1 MCSLNYFQKL
11 NKFFKL
17 RKTLLYN
24 NNRIYN
30 FAPDINNLYFYLK
43 LNCVTMKKVLL
54 ASSLLLAS
62 VISAFAQVPD
72 ASGWKVED
80 DISNQI
86 GWGNLNF
93 TNSPMDYWTLTSD
106 GGNITTT
113 GGLVEIY
120 NGTNCE
126 LYQYVEL
133 PAGMYKV
140 ECQGYYRHGNSW
152 AEDAATFETENWN
165 DYAILYAQGGVYNL
179 EDSSFTADRT
189 FKAPLMPRLFPRVE
203 QQLFEDLN
211 YTLNEDGSKN
221 FAAGWDMSDGNY
233 LNGTVWA
240 PTSIDGSKVYFAE
253 GHYGPYNDGKGTK
266 YNTVTFYIDE
276 PGYVKIGVS
285 KTEAKDADCFMVTNF
300 KMYYM
305 GEAGDVAKL
314 MAAQEEVTEYYNLI
328 KDIEESYSGGM
339 LYSLISD
346 AIMEFDSEYG
356 EIDRIDN
363 IETCEA
369 ARDILKA
376 LYEGAAT
383 AETAYKQIV
392 AVLPTMEQLYNS
404 TDYAGKV
411 AFGENIT
418 AAQNCVDVNY
428 EIGDED
434 TFETFVNV
442 YNELVSSRIAYL
454 MTQEKVN
461 GAYNFSSAIN
471 MPFFCDNEYT
481 PIWSADANAYVF
493 PTIEGVDE
501 ALQPENTWAT
511 IQEQGYSEAK
521 TSEEGRSEWIPICE
535 NFTISQNEVEGQWV
549 IKSTTWHGGGAIGVT
564 MQHSYPAVGGWT
576 AEPSG
581 NPEHLYQII
590 TGLPNGFYAMSALM
604 CNAGADI
611 SDLQYAYI
619 KTADAEEKAPL
630 TMKGNPWWGGN
641 KESWRSGVWEKLTT
655 NMVYVSDGKVTIGT
669 ASDAF
674 YASTGFQLY
683 YYGETPDF
691 TSLIAPAL
699 QAAKDNAATLTWAGD
714 IAAVN
719 ALLNSIP
726 ETIDSQEAYQ
736 NATATIAEA
745 NAYVSAANAA
755 IANWKAIDDF
765 NNLLAA
771 QVEGSTEATIV
782 EVALMYAIGLGEGEN
797 DTYLDAIASGKDYTA
812 YVNYLAYRAG
822 MGELINDAAIATVI
836 AEQNTYLTGNY
847 ANAAKI
853 DEFKAALATPYNKAL
868 LSSLGIDKASETN
881 PVDVSILL
889 VNPKFEEGSKGW
901 DGEIT
906 VDTIQDIAERWNCDF
921 NVSQTINSLPAGC
934 YQIQAQIFYRDGG
947 DATTAYNNWYY
958 NAVEE
963 MEFWENPNVLF
974 YANERDTT
982 VVSLASEMFTD
993 QMTQYISGWKEADE
1007 LGADGSIVMEPTW
1020 VYQADAAEDA
1030 KNNHPWDQ
1038 VVEDFGEIYYYPNS
1052 VQGSAHRF
1060 AKNPEAYINK
1070 IEVMVEEGGS
1080 LTFGI
1085 KNIAFIGSHW
1095 CVFDNFKL
1103 YYLGADPSTAIEDIA
1118 PAADEDAPVYN
1129 VAGQI
1134 VDKSYKG
1141 IVIKNGVKFINK

>member
-1 MCSLNYFQKL
+1 MDSHKRR
-11 NKFFKL
+11 
-17 RKTLLYN
+17 RKHYN
-24 NNRIYN
+24 N
-30 FAPDINNLYFYLK
+30 
-43 LNCVTMKKVLL
+43 C
-54 ASSLLLAS
+54 
-62 VISAFAQVPD
+62 
-72 ASGWKVED
+72 
-80 DISNQI
+80 
-86 GWGNLNF
+86 
-93 TNSPMDYWTLTSD
+93 
-106 GGNITTT
+106 
-113 GGLVEIY
+113 GLVEIY

-152 AEDAATFETENWN
+152 AEDASTFETENWN
-165 DYAILYAQGGVYNL
+165 DNAILYAQGGVYNL

-203 QQLFEDLN
+203 EQLFEDMN
-211 YTLNEDGSKN
+211 YTLNEDGSKS

-233 LNGTVWA
+233 LDGTVWA
-240 PTSIDGSKVYFAE
+240 PTSIDGSKVYFE
-253 GHYGPYNDGKGTK
+253 KGYYGSYNDGKGTK
-266 YNTVTFYIDE
+266 YNTVTFFIDE

-285 KTEAKDADCFMVTNF
+285 KTAAKDADCFMVTNF

-314 MAAQEEVTEYYNLI
+314 MAAQEEGSEYYNLI
-328 KDIEESYSGGM
+328 KGIEESYSGGM

-356 EIDRIDN
+356 EISGIDN
-363 IETCEA
+363 IEACEA
-369 ARDILKA
+369 ARDLLKA
-376 LYEGAAT
+376 LYEGASK

-521 TSEEGRSEWIPICE
+521 TSEEGRSEWIPICD
-535 NFTISQNEVEGQWV
+535 NVTVSQNEVEGQWV

-564 MQHSYPAVGGWT
+564 MQHSYPAIGGWT
-576 AEPSG
+576 AEPTG

-590 TGLPNGFYAMSALM
+590 TGLPNGYYAMSALM

-619 KTADAEEKAPL
+619 KTADAEETAPF
-630 TMKGNPWWGGN
+630 TMKGNPWWGGG

-691 TSLIAPAL
+691 SSLIAPSL
-699 QAAKDNAATLTWAGD
+699 QAAKENAATLTWAGD
-714 IAAVN
+714 IKAVN
-719 ALLNSIP
+719 AILNSIP
-726 ETIDSQEAYQ
+726 AAIESQEAYQ
-736 NATATIAEA
+736 AATAAIDEA
-745 NAYVSAANAA
+745 NAYVAKATAA
-755 IANWKAIDDF
+755 INELQNVINKF
-765 NNLLAA
+765 GELYSA
-771 QVEGSTEATIV
+771 QAEGSPESLIA
-782 EVALMYAIGLGEGEN
+782 ELAFMYNLSVGE
-797 DTYLDAIASGKDYTA
+797 DDPDATYLDAAVAAEDYAA
-812 YVNYLAYRAG
+812 YEDYLNYRKN
-822 MGELINDAAIATVI
+822 MGELINDANIAPAI
-836 AEQNTYLTGNY
+836 AEQNTYLTVNY
-847 ANAAKI
+847 ADAAKLTA
-853 DEFKAALATPYNKAL
+853 FKKSLAVPYNMAIFGQLGAADASEANPVNITSLLQNPSFEKANGENDPSSGWKGVREDGTSISPSANEYARGHAEIWNASAFI
-868 LSSLGIDKASETN
+868 LSQKLSNLPAGTYELRVKAVYRDGYDVAVDRILAYREAGGEENWANHNAELFMKASDENDQFTYIKAIQSIGGTENSFTEVVTAYNTEEEEIDGEVVITKFPSKIQTLAPEGEGETM
-881 PVDVSILL
+881 PDVTYEH
-889 VNPKFEEGSKGW
+889 KTEGSYPFDERREV
-901 DGEIT
+901 DGEILY
-906 VDTIQDIAERWNCDF
+906 F
-921 NVSQTINSLPAGC
+921 PSSMYG
-934 YQIQAQIFYRDGG
+934 FYSWCV
-947 DATTAYNNWYY
+947 N
-958 NAVEE
+958 
-963 MEFWENPNVLF
+963 
-974 YANERDTT
+974 
-982 VVSLASEMFTD
+982 
-993 QMTQYISGWKEADE
+993 
-1007 LGADGSIVMEPTW
+1007 
-1020 VYQADAAEDA
+1020 
-1030 KNNHPWDQ
+1030 
-1038 VVEDFGEIYYYPNS
+1038 
-1052 VQGSAHRF
+1052 
-1060 AKNPEAYINK
+1060 NPEAVTNK
-1070 IEVMVEEGGS
+1070 VQIEISRGESIEVGIRKTKAIGGDWVIMDDFE
-1080 LTFGI
+1080 LF
-1085 KNIAFIGSHW
+1085 
-1095 CVFDNFKL
+1095 
-1103 YYLGADPSTAIEDIA
+1103 YLSGEKYKDDVVAIEDIA
-1118 PAADEDAPVYN
+1118 PAADEDAPIYN